1 MWSTWLVLWMTGLLL
16 ALYENALRL
25 QNGLIGRDT
34 LSSHGVFM
42 LSVRKLGNIEIDLC
56 VIGISLCINV
66 YDQCGFISM

>member
-16 ALYENALRL
+16 ALYGNALRL
-25 QNGLIGRDT
+25 QSGLIGRDT

-42 LSVRKLGNIEIDLC
+42 LSVRKLGNIAIDWC
-56 VIGISLCINV
+56 VIGISLCINM

>member
-42 LSVRKLGNIEIDLC
+42 LSVRKLGNIAIDWR